1 MKDYF
6 QKDLQIELLIEK
18 HAELLNER
26 YGGAISVSNSIHDLR
41 LLFNQRKPEHIQLT
55 IYSQPSDHLVEKLQL
70 LKEENINILELIK
83 PKPAEHKWDFPDIL
97 DFSNSNLINIE
108 ESHYWEH
115 NRRPVILTI
124 DNLNI
129 LIESRINGDG
139 GFQLTENIFQHLEKY
154 IQYGEL
160 SKYSSNEAF
169 IYKDKNRNTNFGPI
183 TFKLSFEHWFGTFG
197 KHSFEITRDAYLN
210 ISDNSNQLT
219 DSDILKQSEFL
230 CILMSLYWQKPID
243 FFHAQIRRN
252 NEDKYRT
259 CEIFKYSNHFVDES
273 EHYLLESRFK
283 TFYDFIEALNYK
295 QVITNSEFLKE
306 LVPRLLKIKNID
318 GISSF
323 MILYNIIEKIRNYCM
338 ISPFKGSQLEIKE
351 EYNFTESKSATDKY
365 IKNKIKEI
373 KEIVKKHETE
383 EFEKNAHK
391 KVSFIKKTGL
401 IDQFESILLHL
412 ELDPSDY
419 NIDFTVLIKTR
430 NNIYHG
436 KLPNTDIQPYVE
448 QMTLMVYDMILKLI
462 A

>member
-6 QKDLQIELLIEK
+6 QKDIQIELLIEN
-18 HAELLNER
+18 HTELLEKEF
-26 YGGAISVSNSIHDLR
+26 GGAISVSNSIYDLR
-41 LLFNQRKPEHIQLT
+41 ILYNRKKPEHILLT
-55 IYSQPSDHLVEKLQL
+55 IYSQSSDHLGEKLQL
-70 LKEENINILELIK
+70 LKDKNINILELIK
-83 PKPAEHKWDFPDIL
+83 PKPAENKWDFPDIL
-97 DFSNSNLINIE
+97 DFTNSNLISLE
-108 ESHYWEH
+108 DSHYWEH
-115 NRRPVILTI
+115 NRRPTILAI

-139 GFQLTENIFQHLEKY
+139 GFQLTENIIQHIEKY

-169 IYKDKNRNTNFGPI
+169 IYKDINRNTNFGPVI
-183 TFKLSFEHWFGTFG
+183 FKLSFEHWFGKID

-210 ISDNSNQLT
+210 ISDESNQLT
-219 DSDILKQSEFL
+219 DSDILKQAEFL

-259 CEIFKYSNHFVDES
+259 SEIYKYSNHFVDES
-273 EHYLLESRFK
+273 EHYLLESRFI

-295 QVITNSEFLKE
+295 QVVTNSDFLKE

-318 GISSF
+318 DISSF

-338 ISPFKGSQLEIKE
+338 KSPFKGSQLEIKD
-351 EYNFTESKSATDKY
+351 EYKFTESKSATDKY

-373 KEIVKKHETE
+373 KEIVKENETK
-383 EFEKNAHK
+383 EFEKNAHN

-419 NIDFTVLIKTR
+419 NIEFTTLIKTR

-436 KLPNTDIQPYVE
+436 KLPNTDIKSYIE
-448 QMTLMVYDMILKLI
+448 QMTLMVYDMIIKLI
-462 A
+462 V